1 MPSFTDKIKI
11 SIIVPAFNEEGG
23 IEKVIADLK
32 KHLNQEREI
41 IVVNDGSTDRTKE
54 VVEKITDIK
63 VINHFRNRGYG
74 AALKSGIQ
82 KSQGD
87 YILIIDA
94 DGTYPTESI
103 PELISEID
111 NFDMVVGA
119 RINTQSKIPVSRKPA
134 KWFLG
139 KLANYLASTKIPD
152 LNSGFRIIRKDVLMK
167 FINLLPNGFSFT
179 TTITLALLTNNY
191 QVKYLPIDYY
201 KREGKSKIKPIRDT
215 LNFLQ
220 LIIRT
225 VLYFNPLKVFIPF
238 SLMIF
243 AIAIGIAIYSIL
255 FTPGFMDV
263 TFVLFCSTALQAF
276 FFGLIA
282 ELITHTKIR

>member
-1 MPSFTDKIKI
+1 MIKT
-11 SIIVPAFNEEGG
+11 SIIVPVFNEEEA
-23 IEKVIADLK
+23 IEKTIDSLK
-32 KHLNQEREI
+32 QYLGEDKEL
-41 IVVNDGSTDRTKE
+41 IVVNDGSTDNTGKLL
-54 VVEKITDIK
+54 EKISDIK
-63 VINHFRNRGYG
+63 IISHSINRGYG

-87 YILIIDA
+87 HILIIDA

-103 PELISEID
+103 PELISQKD
-111 NFDMVVGA
+111 DFDMVVGA
-119 RINTQSKIPVSRKPA
+119 RTNTQSKIPVSRKPA

-152 LNSGFRIIRKDVLMK
+152 LNSGFRIIKKDVLMK
-167 FINLLPNGFSFT
+167 FINLLPAGFSFT
-179 TTITLALLTNNY
+179 TTITLALLTNGY
-191 QVKYLPIDYY
+191 QIKYLPINYY
-201 KREGKSKIKPIRDT
+201 KREGKSKIKPVRDT

-238 SLMIF
+238 SLVIL
-243 AIAIGIAIYSIL
+243 AIAIIIAIYSTL
-255 FTPGFMDV
+255 FTPKFMDV
-263 TFVLFCSTALQAF
+263 TFIVLCATALQTF

-282 ELITHTKIR
+282 ELITHTKTR